1 VDLSERISKKRE
13 QILQVAERYGA
24 QDVRVFGSVARGDF
38 DETSDV
44 DFLIRLDSSNF
55 EGVRYFAVLEQIR
68 EELEGIL
75 GCKVDVVEEKG
86 LRERIRGQVLAEAI
100 AI

>member
-38 DETSDV
+38 DDTSDV

>member
-1 VDLSERISKKRE
+1 MDLSERISKKRE

>member
-1 VDLSERISKKRE
+1 MDLSERISKKRE

-38 DETSDV
+38 DDTSDV
-44 DFLIRLDSSNF
+44 AFLIRLDSSNF

>member
-1 VDLSERISKKRE
+1 MDLSERISKKRE

-38 DETSDV
+38 DDTSDV

-55 EGVRYFAVLEQIR
+55 DGVRYFAVLEQIR

>member
-1 VDLSERISKKRE
+1 MDLSERISKKRE

-44 DFLIRLDSSNF
+44 DFLIRLDSYNF

-86 LRERIRGQVLAEAI
+86 LR
-100 AI
+100 

>member
-1 VDLSERISKKRE
+1 MDLSERISKKRE

-38 DETSDV
+38 DDTSDV